1 MPKFSLAL
9 FDRTTY
15 SLPSRR
21 RLAAKEEQ
29 VAAKQ
34 EAGRDSG
41 PLGRDEVR
49 RRLSE
54 TCSAVDL
61 SLPSPEPGT
70 PAGVLIGLLGHS
82 NDPQVILT
90 RRTAHLKNHAA
101 EISLPGGRVEA
112 GDAGPEAAALRE
124 AFEEIGLAPNRVD
137 VLGCLPPYLTVS
149 QFRVYPFVGW
159 IDPPLDYVIDANE
172 VEEVFEIP
180 LSFVLDAT
188 NHRWESAV
196 FAGQRHGFY
205 VLDYPGHRIWGATA
219 GILVNLAEALR

>member
-1 MPKFSLAL
+1 
-9 FDRTTY
+9 
-15 SLPSRR
+15 
-21 RLAAKEEQ
+21 
-29 VAAKQ
+29 
-34 EAGRDSG
+34 
-41 PLGRDEVR
+41 VR
-49 RRLSE
+49 RRLGE

-61 SLPSPEPGT
+61 SLPSPEPGA
-70 PAGVLIGLLGHS
+70 PAGVLIGLVGHPG
-82 NDPQVILT
+82 DPHVILT

-159 IDPPLDYVIDANE
+159 IEPPVRLVIDPYE
-172 VEEVFEIP
+172 VEESFEVP
-180 LSFVLDAT
+180 LSFVLDQA
-188 NHRWESAV
+188 NHHWESAV
-196 FAGQRHGFY
+196 FAGQRHSFH
-205 VLDYPGHRIWGATA
+205 VLDYPGHRVWGATA